1 MPEPASHRSS
11 RFTQAAK
18 SERKRLSRKRSKLF
32 KKREDLQTKVNAL
45 DAELEAVDQEIVVLD
60 GLAAGGTSSARLEL
74 AAGTDSP
81 DLLKGGAIRELAVPL
96 LMREQGTAPIHYRE
110 WLSLLESQGYKV
122 AGKRADAVFLNQVVR
137 SPLVKATTKAGY
149 YQLDPEA
156 PEQLRER
163 LGQQQAELG
172 QLLSEIPTDSAGFER
187 HREQQHQLKTAIAK
201 TERELDEAMKVAKT
215 FEATGSPPSIAE
227 AA

>member
-11 RFTQAAK
+11 RFAQAAK
-18 SERKRLSRKRSKLF
+18 SERKRLAKKRSKLF
-32 KKREDLQTKVNAL
+32 KKREDLQAKVDAL

-60 GLAAGGTSSARLEL
+60 GLAADGTSSARLEL
-74 AAGTDSP
+74 ATGNDNP
-81 DLLKGGAIRELAVPL
+81 NLLKGGAIRDLAVPL
-96 LMREQGTAPIHYRE
+96 LMREQGTAPVHYRE

-149 YQLDPEA
+149 YQLDPDA
-156 PEQLRER
+156 PEHLRDR
-163 LGQQQAELG
+163 LRQEQAELG
-172 QLLSEIPTDSAGFER
+172 QLLSEIPTDSAGFEH
-187 HREQQHQLKTAIAK
+187 HREQQRQLKTAISK
-201 TERELDEAMKVAKT
+201 TERELDEAMSVTENWAAPELP
-215 FEATGSPPSIAE
+215 EARR